1 MPGLFDDLPSDAGAT
16 PGPPA
21 RPAAARPLS
30 VSELTSRL
38 RNLIAAEFARV
49 WVEGEISGVKT
60 QPPGHVFFTLKDAR
74 AQMGGVIWQRVV
86 RTLKFRIDQGLK
98 VHIRGK
104 IDLYPQRGTYSLIV
118 DEIVPKGMGAL
129 ELAFQQLKEELA
141 RLGWFA
147 EERKRPLPRFPR
159 RVAIVTSL
167 SGAALQDMLR
177 YLLPRWPLAEV
188 WVVGVQVQGDGAA
201 KAIADA
207 IHLLNR
213 VSPRVDVMIVGR
225 GGGSLEDLW
234 AFNERLVAAA
244 IFHSKIPV
252 VSAVGHETDF
262 TIADFVADLRAATP
276 TAAAMKV
283 VPDQNELRRHLSQ
296 SLADLKDA
304 LAARCR
310 TAAERLLRLADRPC
324 LRAPA
329 GWLRPRA
336 QQLEQLQ
343 QRLHDAW
350 RVHQR
355 EHANRLTG
363 FADRLEALSP
373 LKVLGRGYSLTHV
386 AATQEIVRSATQAPP
401 GTMLRTRLAVGDL
414 WSLVVPPPE
423 KEAHAAQ

>member
-1 MPGLFDDLPSDAGAT
+1 
-16 PGPPA
+16 
-21 RPAAARPLS
+21 
-30 VSELTSRL
+30 VSELTFRL
-38 RNLIAAEFARV
+38 RDLIAAEFARV

-60 QPPGHVFFTLKDAR
+60 QPSGHVFFTLKDDR
-74 AQMGGVIWQRVV
+74 AQMGGVIWQSVV

-104 IDLYPQRGTYSLIV
+104 IDLYPPRGTYSLIV

-324 LRAPA
+324 LRDPA

-350 RVHQR
+350 RAHQR